1 MLDDTINSAWVVGGC
16 PGVPQTVIVC
26 RLCQTM
32 FVEYRHLSPRH
43 LLQVSS
49 TKRSICQY
57 HSVWKWGI
65 PIYTQMATLT
75 DTNKIISYYITS
87 GFGGTLFSDCYPVAW
102 FLHAFFGSRLATMP
116 SSFHRLNPPSPMVCH
131 HFPHSNCSVFSGSS
145 HLRQNQHITL
155 SVMRIPIIYINIYIY
170 HTRYVGQIPR
180 IFVWTFC
187 WGARHFAR
195 DHYGALQ
202 PRKGT

>member
-32 FVEYRHLSPRH
+32 IVEYRHLSPRH

-75 DTNKIISYYITS
+75 DTNKIISPVD
-87 GFGGTLFSDCYPVAW
+87 LEAHDFSDCYPVAW
-102 FLHAFFGSRLATMP
+102 FLHAFFGSQVGLQCQARFTGWILQVQWCVIIFHTQIAL
-116 SSFHRLNPPSPMVCH
+116 SFRVA
-131 HFPHSNCSVFSGSS
+131 
-145 HLRQNQHITL
+145 
-155 SVMRIPIIYINIYIY
+155 PIWDRINIS
-170 HTRYVGQIPR
+170 HCQ
-180 IFVWTFC
+180 
-187 WGARHFAR
+187 
-195 DHYGALQ
+195 
-202 PRKGT
+202 